1 MTNLAAWRA
10 AFLFLQGDA
19 GCLKPV
25 GADLAQI
32 GGLKKFRVYEC
43 LGSFGLFS
51 MKNIFSPWIISQLPV
66 VAGALLAIV
75 IGLMAIL
82 GLEYRQEVGAVQHT
96 LEVEKRLSQL
106 LSTIQEA
113 EASNRGFLLTGDE
126 TYLQGYETAAA
137 QVGSQFDAVKM
148 LVADDPEQSRV
159 LTNLWPTIESRFALL
174 KKSIAIR
181 RGEGLA
187 SAVQFVQT
195 NIGRNVM
202 LEVRAGFTQ
211 LQKNEAELLRLRQA
225 GAQRLI
231 NAASITSIA
240 GIILIVLSVAA
251 WIWNVRR
258 DQHLLMAA
266 TNERMQAE
274 AQMRQMQKI
283 EALGQLTGGI
293 AHDFNNMLAVV
304 ISGLSLIKRRLT
316 AGNTDVMEL
325 ADATI
330 DGANR
335 AAALTSRLMAF
346 ARQQPLA
353 PQAIDANQ
361 LIGGMRELIDRAIGE
376 TITVEI
382 VSGSD
387 LWPIHADPS
396 QLENALLNLCV
407 NARDAM
413 PGGGKLTIETSN
425 TAIDERLA
433 QQIAMPQGQY
443 ICIRISDAGSG
454 MTPDVL
460 ARAFDPFFTT
470 KDLDKGTGLGL
481 SQVHGFVKQS
491 SGHIKIYSEP
501 AYGTTVKIYLPRH
514 DYPDAGEQ
522 SDTIP
527 AATAPLGTDGGQV
540 ILVVEDDARVREIS
554 VAMLREMGHTVIHA
568 DGAAAAMR
576 QLEAHPE
583 IVLMFT
589 DVVMPETNGR
599 QLADQALARW
609 PNLKILFT
617 TGFTRDV
624 ILKGGL
630 LNENVNLISKPFSLD
645 QLAAK
650 VGSVLGGGAERHRAK

>member
-1 MTNLAAWRA
+1 M
-10 AFLFLQGDA
+10 
-19 GCLKPV
+19 
-25 GADLAQI
+25 
-32 GGLKKFRVYEC
+32 
-43 LGSFGLFS
+43 
-51 MKNIFSPWIISQLPV
+51 
-66 VAGALLAIV
+66 
-75 IGLMAIL
+75 
-82 GLEYRQEVGAVQHT
+82 
-96 LEVEKRLSQL
+96 
-106 LSTIQEA
+106 
-113 EASNRGFLLTGDE
+113 
-126 TYLQGYETAAA
+126 
-137 QVGSQFDAVKM
+137 
-148 LVADDPEQSRV
+148 
-159 LTNLWPTIESRFALL
+159 
-174 KKSIAIR
+174 
-181 RGEGLA
+181 
-187 SAVQFVQT
+187 
-195 NIGRNVM
+195 
-202 LEVRAGFTQ
+202 
-211 LQKNEAELLRLRQA
+211 
-225 GAQRLI
+225 
-231 NAASITSIA
+231 
-240 GIILIVLSVAA
+240 LSVTA

-258 DQHLLMAA
+258 DQHLLVAA

-353 PQAIDANQ
+353 PQAVDANQ

-413 PGGGKLTIETSN
+413 PDGGKLTIETSN

-501 AYGTTVKIYLPRH
+501 AYGTTIKIYLPRH
-514 DYPDAGEQ
+514 DNPDAGEQ

-568 DGAAAAMR
+568 DGAAAAIR

>member
-1 MTNLAAWRA
+1 M
-10 AFLFLQGDA
+10 
-19 GCLKPV
+19 
-25 GADLAQI
+25 QI

-174 KKSIAIR
+174 KKGIAIR

-240 GIILIVLSVAA
+240 GIILIVLSVTA

-258 DQHLLMAA
+258 DQHLLVAA

-353 PQAIDANQ
+353 PQAVDANQ

-387 LWPIHADPS
+387 LWPIHVDPS

-413 PGGGKLTIETSN
+413 PDGGKLTIETSN

-501 AYGTTVKIYLPRH
+501 AYGTTIKIYLPRH
-514 DYPDAGEQ
+514 DNPDAGEQ

-568 DGAAAAMR
+568 DGAAAAIR

-650 VGSVLGGGAERHRAK
+650 VGSVLGGGAERHRDK